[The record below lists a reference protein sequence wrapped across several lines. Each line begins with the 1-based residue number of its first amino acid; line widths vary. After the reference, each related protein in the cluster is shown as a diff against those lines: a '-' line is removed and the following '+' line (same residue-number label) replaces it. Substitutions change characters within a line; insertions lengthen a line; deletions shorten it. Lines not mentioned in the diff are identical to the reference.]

1 MSKEELFDISM
12 GILHLQERQRVKV
25 FVRRDTYGR
34 FFSCLVF
41 VPRDRYN
48 TLIRERMQG
57 ILLRAFDGENVEY
70 NVRLSES
77 VLARIHFII
86 YTKREP
92 HRNTTKRR

>member
-48 TLIRERMQG
+48 TLIRERMQS

-86 YTKREP
+86 YTKQGEN
-92 HRNTTKRR
+92 RNTTRRR